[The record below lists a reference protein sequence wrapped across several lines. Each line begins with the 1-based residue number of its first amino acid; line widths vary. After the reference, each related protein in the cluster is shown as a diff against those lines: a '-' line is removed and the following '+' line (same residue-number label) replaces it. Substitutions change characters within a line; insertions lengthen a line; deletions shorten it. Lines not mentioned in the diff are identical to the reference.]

1 LSVRIFKL
9 DEKEVIEKLKNWAKK
24 FSNDENVLAV
34 VLFGSLSRNEA
45 TPASDA
51 DILILLK
58 KSNER
63 FDNRIPRY
71 LPDGIGLSVDVF
83 PYTINEFKKSIKESW
98 GIGKYALKNF
108 IILYSKKND
117 KIERCFN
124 EFFDSLKKELK
135 NE

>member
-24 FSNDENVLAV
+24 FSKDKNVVAV

-58 KSNER
+58 ESNKR
-63 FDNRIPRY
+63 FDNRIPEF

-83 PYTINEFKKSIKESW
+83 PYTIDEFKRSIKENW
-98 GIGKYALKNF
+98 GIGKVALNDG
-108 IILYSKKND
+108 IVIYSSKKEG
-117 KIERCFN
+117 IENFGEWFKRY
-124 EFFDSLKKELK
+124 EKE
-135 NE
+135 